1 MAYHEFGLMM
11 NLKLSDGADPTTCS
25 TDTDLFKIMCND
37 ARLTVTL
44 NEGCLLSDDS
54 HSYLRQDF
62 SDAFYV
68 SSMKDGSSID
78 HEEVDHEDC
87 KMKYNEEADLYF
99 FQFTIENWFVTIE
112 TCFLLLKPGF

>member
-1 MAYHEFGLMM
+1 MRIFHLLPKLVVFT
-11 NLKLSDGADPTTCS
+11 NLKTSDAAVDPATCDN
-25 TDTDLFKIMCND
+25 DTDLFKIHCSD

-54 HSYLRQDF
+54 HSYLRQGF

-78 HEEVDHEDC
+78 HEEIAEDENC
-87 KMKYNEEADLYF
+87 KMKYNEDSDLHY
-99 FQFTIENWFVTIE
+99 FQFTIENW
-112 TCFLLLKPGF
+112 